1 MQKLLLVSLLIP
13 CLFRFRTYG
22 LTFGLFALWA
32 ALLWDIKEVQSLVI
46 LERMSS
52 LMTSNFKYLM
62 LLVGGLILGGLIAM
76 LLHRKEEDYK
86 ENITLFQQ
94 KKT

>member
-1 MQKLLLVSLLIP
+1 M
-13 CLFRFRTYG
+13 G
-22 LTFGLFALWA
+22 

-52 LMTSNFKYLM
+52 LMTSHFKYLM

-76 LLHRKEEDYK
+76 LLHRKKEDYK

-94 KKT
+94 KRNVKSDHLRFRSQDYRNLS